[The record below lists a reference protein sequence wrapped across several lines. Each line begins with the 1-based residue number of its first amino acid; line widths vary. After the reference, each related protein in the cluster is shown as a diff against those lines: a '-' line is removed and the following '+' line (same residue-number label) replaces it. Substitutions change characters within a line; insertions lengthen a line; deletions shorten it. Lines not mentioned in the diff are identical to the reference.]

1 MNYILPIFLA
11 VSSIAFGEH
20 IHMTKD
26 GIIVDVTVEPS
37 TFTVGDTISL
47 RIDAITQEDVQ
58 LSLPHNNAFGSFVV
72 TDETSLLDV
81 PVEGGRLWVWSM
93 QLDTF
98 DASTTLLSEITL
110 DWTNTKGESG
120 SLSIQPVTVQ
130 VTSVAGDTLQEMELR
145 ELKGT
150 LPLLTR
156 TGWWPLLILGCILLG
171 GILFVT
177 RFFINSQKPTLSPH
191 EKAMLALQ
199 SLSGSNQDVH
209 SFYTSLSNIVRTYIE
224 DRFNISAHGQTTRE
238 FLIAEKENPRLE
250 QYDRQALAD
259 FLIAADL
266 VKFARF
272 EPESNMW
279 DEAIQRAKQFIS
291 NTMGSTEPQTRE
303 VAA

>member
-1 MNYILPIFLA
+1 MNYILSIFLS

-20 IHMTKD
+20 IHMIKD
-26 GIIVDVTVEPS
+26 GIIVDVTVEPL
-37 TFTVGDTISL
+37 TFTVGDAISL
-47 RIDAITQEDVQ
+47 RIDAIAQEDVQ
-58 LSLPHNNAFGSFVV
+58 LSLPHDNAFGSFVV

-81 PVEGGRLWVWSM
+81 PVKGGRLWVWSL

-98 DASTTLLSEITL
+98 DASTTSLSDIKL
-110 DWTNTKGESG
+110 DWTNTKGQSG
-120 SLSIQPVTVQ
+120 SISIQPIAVHI
-130 VTSVAGDTLQEMELR
+130 TSVAGDTLQDMELR

-156 TGWWPLLILGCILLG
+156 TGWWPLLILACILVG
-171 GILFVT
+171 GIFFVS
-177 RFFINSQKPTLSPH
+177 RFFFDSQKPTLSPH
-191 EKAMLALQ
+191 EKAMLALH

-224 DRFNISAHGQTTRE
+224 DRFQISAHGQTTRE

-272 EPESNMW
+272 EPESNTW

-291 NTMGSTEPQTRE
+291 NTIGSTEPQHRE
-303 VAA
+303 VIA